1 MILPVA
7 LHKLAG
13 RETGSEAHL
22 TLDPSSDIIEREL
35 DIHAAALENNMGGD
49 VLAFFGPILYGVED
63 HVRTAVEE
71 TKKKR
76 RKLIVVLETYG
87 GYIEVVQ
94 RIADT
99 LRHHYRQVEFVI
111 PDNAMSA
118 GTVLVMSGDAIHM
131 DYYSVLG
138 PIDPQVERP
147 DGKMIPALGY
157 LEKYKDLILKSQ
169 NGTLTTAEMTFLI
182 SKFDPAELYYYERA
196 KELSNSLLKD
206 WLVKFKFKNWKVTKT
221 HRRKVTR
228 KMKVARAEEIANK
241 LNDTKRWNSHGRGIS
256 MQVLR
261 KDINLKIED
270 FGEDPEMDRCI
281 RAYYK
286 LLRDYMAKRG
296 HRWVVHTREHYRP
309 IGG

>member
-1 MILPVA
+1 MPI
-7 LHKLAG
+7 
-13 RETGSEAHL
+13 
-22 TLDPSSDIIEREL
+22 DPSSDIIEREL
-35 DIHAAALENNMGGD
+35 DTHSTAIEDKMTGD

-63 HVRTAVEE
+63 HIRTAVEE

-76 RKLIVVLETYG
+76 RRLIVILETFG

-99 LRHHYRQVEFVI
+99 LRHHYNQVEFVI
-111 PDNAMSA
+111 PDYAMSA

-131 DYYSVLG
+131 DYFSVLG

-157 LEKYKDLILKSQ
+157 LEKYSDLIAKSK
-169 NGTLTTAEMTFLI
+169 NGTLTTAEMSFLI
-182 SKFDPAELYYYERA
+182 SKFDPAELYQYERA

-206 WLVKFKFKNWKVTKT
+206 WLVRYKFKNWKVTRT

-228 KMKVARAEEIANK
+228 KMKIDRATEIADK
-241 LNDTKRWNSHGRGIS
+241 LNDTKKWNSHGRGIS
-256 MQVLR
+256 MHVLR
-261 KDINLKIED
+261 RDLKLEIED
-270 FGEDPEMDRCI
+270 FGQDRELTACI
-281 RAYYK
+281 RVYYK